1 MSASVSTAQPN
12 QRRWWAFGVLCL
24 SLLVVVLDNT
34 ILNVALPTLARDLS
48 ATGSQLQWIVDSYV
62 LIFAGLLLTSG
73 SIGDRFG
80 RKGALFAGMAIF
92 AAGSIWA
99 ALAGSA
105 DMLIAARALMGVGG
119 ALMMPPTLSITTNM
133 FDAEERAKAIGIWAG
148 VAGLGIVL
156 GPLAGGWLLKYFSW
170 GAVFLVNLPLI
181 AVALVAGFFLLP
193 DSRDPEATPLDP
205 VGALLS
211 IAGLVALLYGI
222 IEVPIHGWT
231 DRTILTSFG
240 LAAILLAAFVGWEL
254 RTAHPMLDMRLF
266 RNARFSAASLA
277 LALVT
282 FSLFGTLF
290 FLTQY
295 LQLILGYTALEAG
308 VRFAPLAVGLGL
320 GAGVS
325 TRLMKR
331 FGAKLPVGLGLLI
344 VGAALALLALV
355 DVGSDY
361 WLVAAVIV
369 TLGFGMGNVMPPA
382 TDSIMG
388 ALPLAQ
394 AGVGSAMNDTTRQ
407 VGGALGVAVLGS
419 LLSAA
424 YRGTLD
430 GAQATQALPGPL
442 RDLARDSLAQAT
454 AVATQLGGEP
464 GAALLATAQG
474 AFVDAMGRSALVAAG
489 VALLG
494 AVVAL
499 AFLPARVAETE
510 ETSAA
515 LPGHG
520 TAPLHATEQG

>member
-1 MSASVSTAQPN
+1 MSAIVRSSQPN
-12 QRRWWAFGVLCL
+12 PRRWWAFGILCL
-24 SLLVVVLDNT
+24 SLLVIVLDNT
-34 ILNVALPTLARDLS
+34 ILNVALPTLARDLGAS
-48 ATGSQLQWIVDSYV
+48 GSQLQWIVDAYV
-62 LIFAGLLLTSG
+62 LVFAGLLLTTG
-73 SIGDRFG
+73 SLSDRFG
-80 RKGALFAGMAIF
+80 RKGALFAGMALF

-99 ALAGSA
+99 AWSDSA
-105 DMLIAARALMGVGG
+105 NMLIAARALMGVGG

-133 FDAEERAKAIGIWAG
+133 FDADERRKAIGIWAG

-170 GAVFLVNLPLI
+170 GAVFLVNLPVI

-193 DSRDPEATPLDP
+193 ESRDPESTPLDP
-205 VGALLS
+205 VGAGLS
-211 IAGLVALLYGI
+211 IGGLVALLYGI

-231 DRTILTSFG
+231 DQTILISFG
-240 LAAILLAAFVGWEL
+240 LATLLIAGFVGWEL
-254 RTAHPMLDMRLF
+254 RTTYPLLDMRLF

-308 VRFAPLAVGLGL
+308 VRFAPLAVGLAL
-320 GAGVS
+320 GAGIS

-331 FGAKLPVGLGLLI
+331 LGSKIPVGMGLL
-344 VGAALALLALV
+344 VVAGALALLALV
-355 DVGSDY
+355 QVDSGY
-361 WLVAAVIV
+361 GIVAAVVV
-369 TLGFGMGNVMPPA
+369 TLGFGMGNVMPAA

-388 ALPLAQ
+388 ALPPAK

-419 LLSAA
+419 LLSSA
-424 YRGTLD
+424 YRGAMD
-430 GAQATQALPGPL
+430 GAQATQALPSPL
-442 RDLARDSLAQAT
+442 RDLARDSLAKAS
-454 AVATQLGGEP
+454 AVAGQVGGAP
-464 GAALLATAQG
+464 GGALLKAAQV

-489 VALLG
+489 VAVLG

-499 AFLPARVAETE
+499 AFLPAHVAEAAESTE
-510 ETSAA
+510 ASPQQGSAT
-515 LPGHG
+515 LQ
-520 TAPLHATEQG
+520 TTEQG